1 MSAFGPYAEKVT
13 IDFEKYQNGLYIITG
28 DTGAGKSTIFDAIT
42 FALYGEAATQRR
54 ENTMLRSD
62 FAKKD
67 TKTFVELEFMY
78 RGEVYKIKR
87 NPRYKREGLKTEETP
102 KAEITYPDGSVKS
115 GVKEVTAT
123 VTDILKIDC
132 GQFTQI
138 AMIAQGEFLKLLL
151 AGTDERGKIFRKIF
165 NTDLYR
171 RFQDRA
177 KMLANDAKRDYE
189 TVKSSIERE
198 IKGVVSDNEDDW
210 ILYDSTRTD
219 EFINALMKLLG
230 DWEKDKKSIT
240 AKEKRLKTKSQ
251 KLSDEISL
259 AENTNKFIE
268 SLEKEEETLK
278 KLNDDSEKIESLRK
292 DTDRLESVNKDVI
305 PILTMLKS
313 YRENV
318 GKLEKSIST
327 NKKVLEE
334 NTEKH
339 DELKKIL
346 EDEKA
351 RENERKTLSEKAV
364 GLKNELEYYDE
375 YESLKKET
383 AKNQKSL
390 KKANDESEKLKA
402 TFNDDKKK
410 AENEKNK
417 LSELKSTEVE
427 LQKVKSLY
435 EEKEKHNFKIQKVM
449 LDCDSLK
456 KHQKKHKK
464 LSEQYTDAEKLYK
477 QTLETYNDGYSLFL
491 REQAG
496 ILAECLNENEPCPV
510 CGSTDHPCIAQ
521 KSDTA
526 PSENELDEMK
536 QRADMA
542 DNECRK
548 IADKASKEKNECEK
562 IENSIKTA
570 LEDMDIETENTVE
583 EIAENIKNELT
594 NAKEQ
599 LEIAEK
605 RNTERIECELNLNA
619 YTEKCN
625 QTGEKIE
632 EITAKINDLKKV
644 INGDENK
651 IAALEKMI
659 SCKNKSEAEMVL
671 DDLENRIDEM
681 QKSFEIA
688 EQNYNECV
696 KVIDNAKAVI
706 NENEPLAKTENER
719 IKKQE
724 EKLEKAMQ
732 KYGIDNENTL
742 EILVSDIENISDMRD
757 EIKEYDNKL
766 SACNERIKMLK
777 ENIGKAEKTDIEKLK
792 ADKEETENSLEEVME
807 QKNSLTANIS
817 INKRIMDETQK
828 LKTELDE
835 SGKRYSTYLNISQTA
850 NGELS
855 KRQKIA
861 FEQYIQSAYF
871 RSILNEANKRFSYMT
886 NGRFELVK
894 HDGDSNLKSH
904 SGLDIDVFDNYTGKQ
919 RSVKSLSGGESFK
932 ASLCMALGLSEVIQR
947 NAGGVKLESM
957 FVDEGFGVLDNESL
971 EQAIEVLNSLS
982 ESDRMVGII
991 SHISE
996 LKDRID
1002 KKIVVKKG
1010 SAGSTVELIN

>member
-1 MSAFGPYAEKVT
+1 MKVKVIGAGLAGCEAVWQLVKQGIDVDLYEMKPVKYSPAHSNENFAELVCSNSLKADRIENACGLLKEEMRMFDSVMMEAADISRVPAGGALAVDRDVFAKHITEKIKNHPRVTVFNEEVTEINPDEYTIIATGPLT
-13 IDFEKYQNGLYIITG
+13 SDGLADEIKKITG
-28 DTGAGKSTIFDAIT
+28 SDELYFYDA
-42 FALYGEAATQRR
+42 AAPI
-54 ENTMLRSD
+54 
-62 FAKKD
+62 
-67 TKTFVELEFMY
+67 V
-78 RGEVYKIKR
+78 
-87 NPRYKREGLKTEETP
+87 TEE
-102 KAEITYPDGSVKS
+102 S
-115 GVKEVTAT
+115 
-123 VTDILKIDC
+123 ID
-132 GQFTQI
+132 
-138 AMIAQGEFLKLLL
+138 
-151 AGTDERGKIFRKIF
+151 
-165 NTDLYR
+165 
-171 RFQDRA
+171 
-177 KMLANDAKRDYE
+177 
-189 TVKSSIERE
+189 
-198 IKGVVSDNEDDW
+198 
-210 ILYDSTRTD
+210 
-219 EFINALMKLLG
+219 
-230 DWEKDKKSIT
+230 KDKVFKAARYDKGTADYINCPMTKEEYTAFYNELIT
-240 AKEKRLKTKSQ
+240 A
-251 KLSDEISL
+251 
-259 AENTNKFIE
+259 
-268 SLEKEEETLK
+268 
-278 KLNDDSEKIESLRK
+278 
-292 DTDRLESVNKDVI
+292 
-305 PILTMLKS
+305 
-313 YRENV
+313 
-318 GKLEKSIST
+318 
-327 NKKVLEE
+327 
-334 NTEKH
+334 
-339 DELKKIL
+339 
-346 EDEKA
+346 
-351 RENERKTLSEKAV
+351 
-364 GLKNELEYYDE
+364 
-375 YESLKKET
+375 ET
-383 AKNQKSL
+383 APL
-390 KKANDESEKLKA
+390 KE
-402 TFNDDKKK
+402 F
-410 AENEKNK
+410 EN
-417 LSELKSTEVE
+417 L
-427 LQKVKSLY
+427 
-435 EEKEKHNFKIQKVM
+435 
-449 LDCDSLK
+449 
-456 KHQKKHKK
+456 
-464 LSEQYTDAEKLYK
+464 
-477 QTLETYNDGYSLFL
+477 
-491 REQAG
+491 
-496 ILAECLNENEPCPV
+496 
-510 CGSTDHPCIAQ
+510 
-521 KSDTA
+521 
-526 PSENELDEMK
+526 
-536 QRADMA
+536 
-542 DNECRK
+542 
-548 IADKASKEKNECEK
+548 
-562 IENSIKTA
+562 
-570 LEDMDIETENTVE
+570 
-583 EIAENIKNELT
+583 AENIKNELA

-605 RNTERIECELNLNA
+605 RNTERIECELNLNV

-632 EITAKINDLKKV
+632 EITAKINDLKTV

-651 IAALEKMI
+651 ITALEKMI
-659 SCKNKSEAEMVL
+659 SCKNKSEAEKVL

-732 KYGIDNENTL
+732 KYGIDDENTL

-757 EIKEYDNKL
+757 EIKEYDDKL

-792 ADKEETENSLEEVME
+792 ADKEETENSLEEVTE

-835 SGKRYSTYLNISQTA
+835 SEKRYSTYLNISQTA

>member
-115 GVKEVTAT
+115 GVKEVTAA

-198 IKGVVSDNEDDW
+198 IKGVVSDNKDDW

-219 EFINALMKLLG
+219 EFINALMNLLG

-251 KLSDEISL
+251 KLSEEISL

-313 YRENV
+313 YRENA
-318 GKLEKSIST
+318 GKLERSISA

-375 YESLKKET
+375 YECLNTIASLKNVKYLKNNAEFALGIVTGNNSEFVKKSKSKNAEIVLRGSDIYRYEIKSTDNYICFTPEKFQQVAPTEIYRAKEKLLYRFI
-383 AKNQKSL
+383 AEVPVFAYDNQQTLSLNSCNILIPKIDELNIKYILAILNSGVAAFFMNKKYNSVKLLKSHIESL
-390 KKANDESEKLKA
+390 PIPIVSREKQNEIIKKADRIMNS
-402 TFNDDKKK
+402 
-410 AENEKNK
+410 
-417 LSELKSTEVE
+417 
-427 LQKVKSLY
+427 
-435 EEKEKHNFKIQKVM
+435 
-449 LDCDSLK
+449 
-456 KHQKKHKK
+456 
-464 LSEQYTDAEKLYK
+464 
-477 QTLETYNDGYSLFL
+477 
-491 REQAG
+491 
-496 ILAECLNENEPCPV
+496 NENIN
-510 CGSTDHPCIAQ
+510 GLY
-521 KSDTA
+521 
-526 PSENELDEMK
+526 NELDDEIMTLYGLNAK
-536 QRADMA
+536 Q
-542 DNECRK
+542 
-548 IADKASKEKNECEK
+548 KNT
-562 IENSIKTA
+562 IKTA
-570 LEDMDIETENTVE
+570 M
-583 EIAENIKNELT
+583 
-594 NAKEQ
+594 
-599 LEIAEK
+599 
-605 RNTERIECELNLNA
+605 
-619 YTEKCN
+619 
-625 QTGEKIE
+625 
-632 EITAKINDLKKV
+632 
-644 INGDENK
+644 
-651 IAALEKMI
+651 
-659 SCKNKSEAEMVL
+659 
-671 DDLENRIDEM
+671 
-681 QKSFEIA
+681 
-688 EQNYNECV
+688 
-696 KVIDNAKAVI
+696 
-706 NENEPLAKTENER
+706 
-719 IKKQE
+719 
-724 EKLEKAMQ
+724 
-732 KYGIDNENTL
+732 
-742 EILVSDIENISDMRD
+742 
-757 EIKEYDNKL
+757 
-766 SACNERIKMLK
+766 
-777 ENIGKAEKTDIEKLK
+777 
-792 ADKEETENSLEEVME
+792 
-807 QKNSLTANIS
+807 
-817 INKRIMDETQK
+817 
-828 LKTELDE
+828 
-835 SGKRYSTYLNISQTA
+835 SGK
-850 NGELS
+850 
-855 KRQKIA
+855 
-861 FEQYIQSAYF
+861 
-871 RSILNEANKRFSYMT
+871 
-886 NGRFELVK
+886 
-894 HDGDSNLKSH
+894 NL
-904 SGLDIDVFDNYTGKQ
+904 F
-919 RSVKSLSGGESFK
+919 FK
-932 ASLCMALGLSEVIQR
+932 
-947 NAGGVKLESM
+947 
-957 FVDEGFGVLDNESL
+957 D
-971 EQAIEVLNSLS
+971 
-982 ESDRMVGII
+982 
-991 SHISE
+991 
-996 LKDRID
+996 
-1002 KKIVVKKG
+1002 
-1010 SAGSTVELIN
+1010 